1 MGALVMQS
9 AAEIREWLK
18 RMMREHD
25 VDAATWARNA
35 GVAKSTINR
44 AIRDDYQYVTSTRTL
59 SKLAHALGV
68 TPPSVD
74 STNPTVDS
82 PTFLSVRY
90 QVGAGLWAMVDE
102 LNHTEYGRAPVLADP
117 AYAQFPQW
125 LERVVGD
132 SMNLE
137 YAEGTLLHVI
147 DTIALGYAPRAGD
160 HVIVQRTRDGGDSE
174 RTVKEVA
181 FGPGGIQLVA
191 RSSNPKWANHP
202 VVVASDGHDQD
213 HCTVQI
219 VGLVLGSY
227 RSRRA
232 S

>member
-1 MGALVMQS
+1 MQT
-9 AAEIREWLK
+9 AAEIRDWMK
-18 RMMREHD
+18 RVMTEHD
-25 VDAATWARNA
+25 LTPAAWARKA
-35 GVAKSTINR
+35 GLAPSTIQR
-44 AIRDDYQYVTSTRTL
+44 AIKENYQFVTSTRTI
-59 SKLAHALGV
+59 SRLAQAVGV

-74 STNPTVDS
+74 SPQTVEQ
-82 PTFLSVRY
+82 PTFLGVRY
-90 QVGAGLWAMVDE
+90 EVGAGLWRMVDDVGQVD
-102 LNHTEYGRAPVLADP
+102 YGHAPVLADP

-137 YAEGTLLHVI
+137 YIEGTLLHVV

-160 HVIVQRTRDGGDSE
+160 HVIVQRMRDQGGTVE
-174 RTVKEVA
+174 RTIKEVA
-181 FGPGGIQLVA
+181 FGPHGMTLIA
-191 RSSNPKWANHP
+191 RSTNPRWANHP
-202 VVVASDGHDQD
+202 VVVTNDGHDQD
-213 HCTVQI
+213 HCEVQV